1 MSSALF
7 HSVYASVVFVVCY
20 VLITTERFNKTKIA
34 LAGATL
40 MFFLPLI
47 NSDEVFYARDTGV
60 NWDVLF
66 LLLGMMIIVSVV
78 RQTGAFE
85 YVAIWSA
92 KRSKGSPLRIMILL
106 IIVTSLGTAV
116 LDNVTTVLL
125 IAPVTLLV
133 CDRLAVN
140 PAPFLVIEAI
150 AANIAGAA
158 TLVGDPTSII
168 IGTGAHLSFIEFS
181 ANMGPAVLLVLV
193 ALIAV
198 VPRLYPGFFVA
209 EPDRI
214 ADVMSLNEREAI
226 RNPRLLLQCGIVL
239 TVVFAG
245 FVLHRQIH
253 MEPSL
258 VAMAGAG
265 ALVVISGLER
275 EFYLASVE
283 WETLLFFAGLFV
295 MVGALVKTGVINELA
310 KIASHYA
317 QGDAWK
323 ATLLI
328 LIISFTLGSFINNVP
343 YAAAMTPIVAQ
354 FADSIPGHASSGVLW
369 WALLLGTLLGGN
381 LTPIG
386 ASANIVAVGI
396 AKRAGHPVSFWDFT
410 KRGATVTLISFV
422 LSLGYL
428 WLRYFHGVHVIG
440 GLIAFIF
447 A

>member
-1 MSSALF
+1 MRPTAGQSMSSTLF
-7 HSVYASVVFVVCY
+7 HAVYASVVFVVAY
-20 VLITTERFNKTKIA
+20 TLITTERFNKTKIA

-85 YVAIWSA
+85 YVAIWAA
-92 KRSKGSPLRIMILL
+92 KRAKGSPLRIMILL
-106 IIVTSLGTAV
+106 LLVTAAGTAV

-140 PAPFLVIEAI
+140 PAPFLIVEALT
-150 AANIAGAA
+150 ANIAGAA

-181 ANMGPAVLLVLV
+181 ANMGPVVLLVLV
-193 ALIAV
+193 ALIAML
-198 VPRLYPGFFVA
+198 PRLFPGFFVVDP
-209 EPDRI
+209 ERV
-214 ADVMSLNEREAI
+214 ADVMSLDEREAI
-226 RNPRLLLQCGIVL
+226 RDRKLLLQCGIVL
-239 TVVFAG
+239 ALVFAG
-245 FVLHRQIH
+245 FVVHQQIH

-265 ALVVISGLER
+265 LLIVISGLET
-275 EFYLASVE
+275 EFYLSSVE

-295 MVGALVKTGVINELA
+295 MVGALVKTGVIKELA
-310 KIASHYA
+310 TVASHVA
-317 QGDAWK
+317 RGDAWT
-323 ATLLI
+323 ATVLI
-328 LIISFTLGSFINNVP
+328 LTISFTLGSFINNVP
-343 YAAAMTPIVAQ
+343 YAAAMTPVVGQ

-369 WALLLGTLLGGN
+369 WALLLGTVLGGN
-381 LTPIG
+381 LTPVG

-410 KRGATVTLISFV
+410 KRGAIVTAVSFV

-428 WLRYFHGVHVIG
+428 WLRYF
-440 GLIAFIF
+440 A
-447 A
+447 